1 MMMQLFAVIGALA
14 TLNFAK
20 NAYQFLT
27 FHFVKPAK
35 PLSSYKRTSQSRD
48 DTDDEKTTWA
58 LITGSSAG
66 IGLGIAQEL
75 ILQGFGVI
83 LHGHLPVELAEAKD
97 HLLKYHGQSHH
108 PSRKQVKSTRPPQ
121 VEIRV
126 LDART
131 ATEDDLNSLVNSLSH
146 LAVSILVNNVG
157 GNAIREP
164 NFLEVKDMTTRDIDN
179 VIDQNARFMS
189 RLTCLILPSL
199 AKNPKALIINLSSA
213 GKVGCPWLVMYSA
226 TKAFNHGFSVG
237 LGRELKLNPQT
248 KHIECICVVPH
259 EVKSQGNCR
268 GVPGNAPNW
277 DDFGREIVQ
286 KVDTAVRRG
295 EWEIRPHLGHGIEA
309 GILNGGLDWLVWW
322 IPGLDWNGVLE
333 KGIVDTIRRK
343 RDAWWEFKGA
353 RVNENGLWDGGD
365 SGTVGNGNGSKVVE
379 DGGATRR
386 VNGNGTKHEE

>member
-1 MMMQLFAVIGALA
+1 MMIQLFAVIGAQA

-35 PLSSYKRTSQSRD
+35 PLSSYKKTSQSG
-48 DTDDEKTTWA
+48 DTTADKTTWA

-83 LHGHLPVELAEAKD
+83 LHGHLPDELAEAKD
-97 HLLKYHGQSHH
+97 HLLKYGQSH
-108 PSRKQVKSTRPPQ
+108 PSRKVKSTPQ
-121 VEIRV
+121 IEIRV

-131 ATEDDLNSLVNSLSH
+131 ATEEDLNSLVNSISH
-146 LAVSILVNNVG
+146 LDVSILVNNVG

-164 NFLEVKDMTTRDIDN
+164 NFLEVKDMTTNDIDT

-189 RLTCLILPSL
+189 RLTCLMLPSL
-199 AKNPKALIINLSSA
+199 AKTPKALIINFSSA

-248 KHIECICVVPH
+248 EHIDCICVIPH
-259 EVKSQGNCR
+259 EVKSQGNSK
-268 GVPGNAPNW
+268 GVPSGAPNW
-277 DDFGREIVQ
+277 DQFGRDIVQ
-286 KVDTAVRRG
+286 KVDNAVRRG
-295 EWEIRPHLGHGIEA
+295 EWEVRPHLGHGIEA

-322 IPGLDWNGVLE
+322 IPGLDWKSVLE
-333 KGIVDTIRRK
+333 TGIVDTIRRK

-353 RVNENGLWDGGD
+353 KVNKDGLWDGGD
-365 SGTVGNGNGSKVVE
+365 LETVGNGNGDGAKVVE
-379 DGGATRR
+379 DGGVTRR
-386 VNGNGTKHEE
+386 VNGNGAKHEE